1 MHASFKISDDGG
13 QLLLMAADKSWTNV
27 ITYAAHDSRST
38 VMRYPDG
45 CADVYTTNVPTIAK
59 SNVMTSYVAVVD
71 QHSGSGMSPLIAGA
85 DGFRICYGSQ
95 QLVVKSEASATIDVA
110 IYTADGRLVEET
122 TVSIAGETGRLD
134 VSTLASG
141 FYVARAKDAAG
152 RQVSCKFM
160 K

>member
-1 MHASFKISDDGG
+1 
-13 QLLLMAADKSWTNV
+13 MAADKSWTNT
-27 ITYAAHDSRST
+27 IAYTAHDSKST

-59 SNVMTSYVAVVD
+59 SNVITSYVAAVD
-71 QHSGSGMSPLIAGA
+71 QQGGTGMGHVTAGA
-85 DGFRICYGSQ
+85 DGLRICYGSQ
-95 QLVVKSEASATIDVA
+95 QLILKSEGSATVDVA

-122 TVSIAGETGRLD
+122 TVSIAGDTGRLD
-134 VSTLASG
+134 VSALASG
-141 FYVARAKDAAG
+141 FYVARAKDTAG